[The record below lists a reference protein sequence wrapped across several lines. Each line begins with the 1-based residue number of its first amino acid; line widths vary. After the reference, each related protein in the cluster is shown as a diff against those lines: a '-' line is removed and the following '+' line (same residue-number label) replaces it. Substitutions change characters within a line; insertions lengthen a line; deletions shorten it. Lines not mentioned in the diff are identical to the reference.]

1 MVAGPVDQARAHD
14 GRRREGGAHGPL
26 AGRLGPVG
34 RRGRVV
40 RDAQG
45 GEVQEPRRAPRRGEP
60 GDAGGPLDVDGL
72 EALAAFP
79 PDADEVHDH
88 LGVGHGRAHPVLA
101 AEIGDD
107 RLDAAGRGTTGP
119 VQGDA
124 HGPAV
129 TGQARRQVP
138 AHEARAAEKDDA
150 SPSHAHPADLSVLA
164 RRLGPFPTARK
175 DC

>member
-1 MVAGPVDQARAHD
+1 M
-14 GRRREGGAHGPL
+14 
-26 AGRLGPVG
+26 
-34 RRGRVV
+34 
-40 RDAQG
+40 
-45 GEVQEPRRAPRRGEP
+45 
-60 GDAGGPLDVDGL
+60 DGL

-79 PDADEVHDH
+79 PDADEVHDR
-88 LGVGHGRAHPVLA
+88 LGVGHGRAHPVLV

-107 RLDAAGRGTTGP
+107 RFDAAGRGTTGP

-129 TGQARRQVP
+129 LGQARRQVS

-150 SPSHAHPADLSVLA
+150 SPSHAPFVDLPVLA
-164 RRLGPFPTARK
+164 RRLGLFPAACK